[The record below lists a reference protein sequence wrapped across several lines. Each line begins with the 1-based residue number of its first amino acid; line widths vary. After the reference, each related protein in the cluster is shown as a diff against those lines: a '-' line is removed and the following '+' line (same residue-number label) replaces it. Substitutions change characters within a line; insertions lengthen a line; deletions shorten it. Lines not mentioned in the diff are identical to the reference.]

1 MPETDRAHA
10 DRPRISSAVLNRGA
24 LMAALM
30 CLCAMA
36 QAQIFQP
43 PLPPPPGAATSAAP
57 AESTPPQSV
66 RGPGVYAPTR
76 IPRPPDAPK
85 QGYVDVMA
93 RTQDIDPPW
102 RHFRGLVRIETTD
115 MMLTADSV
123 DFNNDTGD
131 AYLQGNVHYVNFIT
145 GESLNCARAEYNLDR
160 ETGTFHTVAGELPPR
175 IFAHPGTLTTTNPFH
190 FEGEF
195 ARKYQDRY
203 VIYRGWVTDCTM
215 PHPWWRLTGP
225 KFDIEPGQRAITYRS
240 WFKVRRVPIFWSPYF
255 YKTLK
260 HNPRQSGLMAP
271 SIGHSTLMGWMYGGG
286 GYWAINQGQDLSY
299 ELRDFS
305 LRGLAHTA
313 GYRAR
318 IKPGTVIDLGLYA
331 LNDRGLSQDNG
342 LRQYEGGYL
351 LTGEG
356 RADLGN
362 GWYARGNLDFLSSFV
377 FQQAFSMSFTQ
388 AISAETQSAAFIAK
402 HWSSYGFTLAASR
415 VQDYGF
421 DPSINMFAIGSSQ
434 PCQAVGPNTYSPGTC
449 HYIFEANQSIVT
461 KKMPEADFNVHEK
474 QINDTILPFWFSL
487 DSSLGLLNRSQPAF
501 APPDAPPSAAFQ
513 TSLFMPRLDIYPH
526 LTTALKL
533 GDFTLVP
540 SFSVRET
547 EYGQSTNGAATDFSA
562 AATGTGTPPA
572 GSPPTEFALVN
583 RSLLRSAREFQL
595 DLQPPSLE
603 RIYGAPKWLGTELKH
618 VIEPRVSYHYVDGIG
633 TDALNVIRFDDADV
647 MNDTNEMRF
656 SLTNRLFVK
665 KKDKKVDELLN
676 WELDI
681 LRYFDPT
688 FGGALL
694 TGQRNVLW
702 STLELTGFDFLSG
715 PRNWSPVASR
725 VTWAEWPVQI
735 VWRADYNPVTLPAS
749 ATGFGISKPG
759 IVYNEIQ
766 ADYHTTHYG
775 FSFGTAEVKEDPL
788 TMTIPVLSPSSNQ
801 LHGSFN
807 VGNQVR
813 RGWNAGMNWYYDVKK
828 AQLNYVMGQVTYN
841 TDCCGFSVEFRHLD
855 FGPRYE
861 EQILAEF
868 TIANVGGI
876 GTLPRQA
883 RIF

>member
-1 MPETDRAHA
+1 MSERCRVLFAALTR
-10 DRPRISSAVLNRGA
+10 STFSAVLV
-24 LMAALM
+24 
-30 CLCAMA
+30 CLCAIA
-36 QAQIFQP
+36 HAQIFEP
-43 PLPPPPGAATSAAP
+43 PLPPPQGSPASAPAAP
-57 AESTPPQSV
+57 GGQPQSLT
-66 RGPGVYAPTR
+66 GPGIYAPTR
-76 IPRPPDAPK
+76 IPRPADAPK
-85 QGYVDVMA
+85 QGYIDVQA

-115 MMLTADSV
+115 MLLTADSV

-131 AYLQGNVHYVNFIT
+131 AFLQGNVHYVNFIT

-160 ETGTFHTVAGELPPR
+160 ETGTFYTVAGELPPR

-240 WFKVRRVPIFWSPYF
+240 WFKIRRVPIFWSPYF

-260 HNPRQSGLMAP
+260 RNPRQSGLMAP
-271 SIGHSTLMGWMYGGG
+271 SIGHSTLMGWMIGGG
-286 GYWAINQGQDLSY
+286 GYWAINQGEDLSY

-305 LRGLAHTA
+305 IRGFAHTA

-331 LNDRGLSQDNG
+331 LSDRGLPQSNG
-342 LRQYEGGYL
+342 LRWYQGGYL

-356 RADLGN
+356 RADLGD

-388 AISAETQSAAFIAK
+388 AISAETQSAAFIAR
-402 HWSSYGFTLAASR
+402 HWSNYGFTLAASR

-421 DPSINMFAIGSSQ
+421 DPSINLVGS
-434 PCQAVGPNTYSPGTC
+434 GPNGSCPAPIAPSTC
-449 HYIFEANQSIVT
+449 RYVFEANQSIVT
-461 KKMPEADFNVHEK
+461 KKMPEADFDVHEK
-474 QINDTILPFWFSL
+474 QINDTVLPFWFSFE
-487 DSSLGLLNRSQPAF
+487 STLGLLNRTQPAF
-501 APPDAPPSAAFQ
+501 APPDASPTTAFQ
-513 TSLFMPRLDIYPH
+513 TSLFMPRLDLYPH
-526 LTTALKL
+526 LSTSLHL

-540 SFSVRET
+540 TFSIRET
-547 EYGQSTNGAATDFSA
+547 EYGQSTNGALTDFSA
-562 AATGTGTPPA
+562 GATGSETPPA
-572 GSPPTEFALVN
+572 SAPQAEFALVN

-595 DLQPPSLE
+595 DLQPPSIE
-603 RIYGAPKWLGTELKH
+603 RTFAAPKWLGSELKH
-618 VIEPRVSYHYVDGIG
+618 VIEPRVTYHLVDGIG

-647 MNDTNEMRF
+647 MTNTNEMMF
-656 SLTNRLFVK
+656 SLTNRLFLK
-665 KKDKKVDELLN
+665 KKDKKVDELVK

-688 FGGALL
+688 FGGALVS
-694 TGQRNVLW
+694 GQRNVLW

-715 PRNWSPVASR
+715 PRNWSPVSSR
-725 VTWAEWPVQI
+725 LTLAEWPVQI
-735 VWRADYNPVTLPAS
+735 IWRADYNPMTLPATS
-749 ATGFGISKPG
+749 TGFGIFKPG
-759 IVYNEIQ
+759 FVYNEIQ
-766 ADYHTTHYG
+766 ADYHTPHYG

-801 LHGSFN
+801 LHGSFS

-813 RGWNAGMNWYYDVKK
+813 RGWNAGMNWYYDVK
-828 AQLNYVMGQVTYN
+828 QGLLDYVMGQVTYN
-841 TDCCGFSVEFRHLD
+841 TDCCGFSVEFRHFD
-855 FGPRYE
+855 FGSGLVNGALVNRYE
-861 EQILAEF
+861 EQFLAEF
-868 TIANVGGI
+868 TIANVGGV
-876 GTLPRQA
+876 GTLPRQS